1 MRRGTALLVG
11 AAVMAAARLVP
22 AGADTTPAPAPTPD
36 LPRFSCT
43 HGAVIDI
50 AKDAVPGYVPPTNS
64 QAGYVDDSTAFP
76 NNPALDIRE
85 IHVRLTSDYLEVFM
99 ALSGDPTKSNLAAYE
114 GAWRWEISFALGSKS
129 YDYGFE
135 KDATAAPGSDLVP
148 ASSVQWEPKA
158 SVTPAVSGS
167 GAIPGSSAKFVSG
180 ATGNDP
186 TWLVVTS
193 PRTEVE
199 KAGGPI
205 TDGVDIFKNIKGFTT
220 TWSSQQKF
228 TPVDSA
234 DPSPQVQD
242 VAGDDYCFG
251 PPPTSLSS
259 LTVPTA
265 TYHHAE
271 TMSAVLQDQDG
282 KPLAGKPV
290 TFSINA
296 PTPVTAPATT
306 DANGLAKAT
315 ITSITLPAGSYP
327 VTATFPGEDTTLK
340 TSSVTGTLKV
350 SAEKT
355 VFTALKIA
363 KASATT
369 RTVTTTLLDDLKKPI
384 AGVRVDWYVNGKKTT
399 SATTDKTG
407 KVVLKGAK
415 PGQKVQ
421 ARYAGKVGYWLASV
435 SSIAKVA

>member
-1 MRRGTALLVG
+1 MRRGTALLLG

-36 LPRFSCT
+36 LPRSLCS
-43 HGAVIDI
+43 HGVTDID
-50 AKDAVPGYVPPTNS
+50 KDAVPAYAPPLTL
-64 QAGYVDDSTAFP
+64 AGTTVDDSAVFHD
-76 NNPALDIRE
+76 NPALDIRA
-85 IHVRLTSDYLEVFM
+85 VNLRLTSTDLEVFM
-99 ALSGDPTKSNLAAYE
+99 GLQGDPTKSTMAAYD
-114 GAWRWEISFALGSKS
+114 GSWRYEVSFTLNGKNF
-129 YDYGFE
+129 DYGL
-135 KDATAAPGSDLVP
+135 DQDNTADPGKELVP
-148 ASSVQWEPKA
+148 ASTVLWKPMASAGSTPVVPK
-158 SVTPAVSGS
+158 STG
-167 GAIPGSSAKFVSG
+167 KFVSG
-180 ATGNDP
+180 ATANDLS
-186 TWLVVTS
+186 WVVLTS
-193 PRTEVE
+193 PRAEVE
-199 KAGGPI
+199 KAVGPI
-205 TDGVDIFKNIKGFTT
+205 TDGVDVFKSISGFTYT
-220 TWSSQQKF
+220 YAGSNVHPTVDLAQPSGPTSQY
-228 TPVDSA
+228 
-234 DPSPQVQD
+234 
-242 VAGDDYCFG
+242 VAGDDWCFG

-259 LTVPTA
+259 LTVPAA

-282 KPLAGKPV
+282 KPLVGKPV
-290 TFSINA
+290 TFTINA

-306 DANGLAKAT
+306 DTTGLAKAT
-315 ITSITLPAGSYP
+315 FTSITLPAGSYP

-350 SAEKT
+350 SAQKT

-399 SATTDKTG
+399 SSTTDKTG